1 MLMWPMVCGV
11 QMVKWQI
18 LAETYHLVHDCR
30 QDVFLRAILES
41 HCVAMVLPLCCPGCI
56 CNVGI
61 VTHSMPAFAVT
72 RHFLGV
78 LPGNKAVRVY
88 GTVCNAHL
96 TAGNQVWAEKTPC
109 CLATTLASSGL
120 PPGRDPHLGSGHAA
134 QRRRASHLV
143 QSLYGACK
151 NRGQLVQPWR

>member
-1 MLMWPMVCGV
+1 
-11 QMVKWQI
+11 
-18 LAETYHLVHDCR
+18 
-30 QDVFLRAILES
+30 
-41 HCVAMVLPLCCPGCI
+41 MVLPLCCPGCI
-56 CNVGI
+56 CNVDI

-109 CLATTLASSGL
+109 CLDITLASSGT
-120 PPGRDPHLGSGHAA
+120 GRDPHLGSGHAA
-134 QRRRASHLV
+134 KRRRAAHLV
-143 QSLYGACK
+143 QVLYGACN
-151 NRGQLVQPWR
+151 NREQLVQSWR